1 MTPGRIILGENASQ
15 EAVDQ
20 KNEEL
25 GYYDPFFVQFF
36 NYLKDAITKLD
47 FGESYRTSKPVFDD
61 VFARIPN
68 SLKISFNGILGACII
83 GIPLGILSAVKQYSA
98 VDTISRVT
106 AMLAAAIPPF
116 WLGMMLIFAFALKLG
131 LAALVGRR
139 KLETLYPAHDY
150 AGHSLRRQHAAH
162 DPLDHA

>member
-1 MTPGRIILGENASQ
+1 MIKYVLKRLLLLIPVILGVILIIFTIMYLMPGDPGRIILGENASQ

-83 GIPLGILSAVKQYSA
+83 GIPLGIL
-98 VDTISRVT
+98 
-106 AMLAAAIPPF
+106 
-116 WLGMMLIFAFALKLG
+116 
-131 LAALVGRR
+131 
-139 KLETLYPAHDY
+139 
-150 AGHSLRRQHAAH
+150 
-162 DPLDHA
+162 